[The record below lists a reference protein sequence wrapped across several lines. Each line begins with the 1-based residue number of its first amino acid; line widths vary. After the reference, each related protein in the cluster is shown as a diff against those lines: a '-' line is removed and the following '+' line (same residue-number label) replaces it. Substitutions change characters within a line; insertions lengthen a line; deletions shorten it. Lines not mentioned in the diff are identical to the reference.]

1 MEEKVR
7 LLNTFTTEEEI
18 NALAAEHFEQQ
29 SLAAGR
35 WDSQLDAL
43 RHTQRA
49 AHRTWLMS
57 ALNEY
62 QTADKITPRSVYIS
76 V

>member
-1 MEEKVR
+1 MR
-7 LLNTFTTEEEI
+7 LLNVSTTEEEI
-18 NALAAEHFEQQ
+18 NALAAQHFEQQ

-49 AHRTWLMS
+49 THRAWVMS
-57 ALNEY
+57 AINEY
-62 QTADKITPRSVYIS
+62 QTDERITPR
-76 V
+76 

>member
-1 MEEKVR
+1 MR
-7 LLNTFTTEEEI
+7 LLNVSTTEEEI
-18 NALAAEHFEQQ
+18 NALAARHFEEQ

-49 AHRTWLMS
+49 THRAWIMS
-57 ALNEY
+57 AINEY
-62 QTADKITPRSVYIS
+62 QSDERITPR
-76 V
+76 